1 MADEL
6 KKEHCCSKCK
16 YCDRRDY
23 VKDEGFW
30 GYCVEDGDQ
39 VGLTEE
45 RFYCWSW
52 KDPNDKTP
60 DIDWP

>member
-1 MADEL
+1 MDIL
-6 KKEHCCSKCK
+6 TKDCCCSKCR
-16 YCDRRDY
+16 YADLRPY
-23 VKDEGFW
+23 VKADGFFC
-30 GYCVEDGDQ
+30 YCCVDGDQ
-39 VGLTEE
+39 EGLLEE